1 MKNTMQN
8 APESDSPQPIL
19 VLVQCLDDCWMQ
31 YRAELKRTRSEF
43 AEEYVHDLRIA
54 IRRLIAAIEM
64 GRGVAGQKKM
74 KKLRRLLKL
83 RLDAFDTLRDVQVQ
97 LVFAEEMQAELPE
110 IAAYRD
116 HLRERE
122 KRLALRLKKEIKDFR
137 SAGLSQ
143 QVNRLKAALLR
154 KNAPETQA
162 AIWAIVDD
170 AYASVVQDQIAI
182 RPEDTAT
189 IHCTRLAF
197 KKFRYRVESIHP
209 LLTGAPEDLLRR
221 LHNYQSAMGD
231 VQDTEI
237 GLQMLDKF
245 VAHSGSALPTVRARF
260 IEMRQARIAAFIDQ
274 IDNLKTFWRP
284 TPDKEFP
291 WEI

>member
-1 MKNTMQN
+1 MQMI
-8 APESDSPQPIL
+8 ASTTDSPQPTL
-19 VLVQCLDDCWMQ
+19 VLVKCLDDCWMQ

-274 IDNLKTFWRP
+274 MDNLKTFWRP
-284 TPDKEFP
+284 APDKEFP